1 MVGAMQFFV
10 SVTLLGMRTLAVEK
24 LTFKEALQ
32 QPFEG
37 YCAEA
42 PDAQR
47 SGFPEPP
54 PVHLLRE
61 SNLQLRGVQLVFR
74 HGARDLSSDKP
85 CFKPLRRAFKNCS
98 VQTLVSFTG
107 LAPSDPEALVRE
119 VLDAFPLREADLPGS
134 GYTSGLEGCGL
145 GVLLDDAIPQTKA
158 LATEL
163 RRQYFHRFSE
173 PPSMNATR
181 LYSTGK
187 LRTEATLFLMHR
199 ELFGD
204 VPGARLFSRPVSS
217 DPWDMNQHCPRA
229 GHARHA
235 RHYKTSQALIEKRF
249 PAFAKQWRLAAGTD
263 FQAGFHDCLLVAK
276 CSKQL
281 ELPEKLEPESSLF
294 TEALRVS
301 LLLFQEHYMHDPEA
315 LHLLAAPALVEL
327 EDFILRQAGNSMPLA
342 LWATHDTTILVLLA
356 ALGLWNGQWPPYT
369 DTLLIE
375 VYVKTGEIPMEPAAF
390 FRFLHH
396 GHPVTFPWCETY
408 FPELPGLCD
417 VKSFLPPWIAPFR
430 DLRRLRDA
438 CYTRVE
444 RGTEASVELQE
455 LGGSAGNIAV
465 KVLFGAFLLLLGY
478 SWREIS
484 ELTLRTRK
492 LASARTVNL
501 SECGLTAAVLPEL
514 CNALPKSLQE
524 VQLSGNLLGPQA
536 LDTLVPWLGGLD
548 LLHRLALGGC
558 ALGASASRL
567 ALFLQRS
574 LPPLRVV
581 NLRRNEIPSAACG
594 LLTDAAVESA
604 TLQEFSLAANEAT
617 PEMLRRLEKALAKK
631 MFIASVSSDGLLC
644 DLRNRSF
651 TTAGIQSITELR
663 EFSSLRSLDLR
674 GNALT
679 DEAAEVLLSGLG
691 ASIEEVLLSIDSP
704 GARRLRGRAAWGAL
718 CGAWERCPAT
728 TAKAAGHR
736 GLGDEG
742 TMELASLMERKSRL
756 MASPLQWSSLGLQ
769 HNAICSSGAVAFAGA
784 LPHCPQLRELLLYS
798 NCIGP
803 EGAAAICHALPA
815 SLTALDLGSNHLQN
829 AGAKEAARGLAGHPQ
844 LRELHLDYNELDDD
858 CGDALM
864 SAVKEMP
871 RLRSLWLQGNQLCTK
886 KLLQVLEERPP
897 LEAEEEPEA
906 QTPIINAPLLP
917 LESLKS
923 ENFAERCA
931 HLAFER
937 YFASCGAHALSARGQ
952 VVLAAILAYDLTN
965 DANLW
970 IVSLG
975 VGTKFMPA
983 DAVRA
988 DVRHERVRDSH
999 AEVLARRG
1007 LKRYLFK
1014 EVHSLLLGD
1023 ASQAKLL
1030 KAVDTVGSAVPFKM
1044 REGVTLHLYVSTA
1057 PCGWASIRA
1066 RAEAEDHGPRKV
1078 PFLVK
1083 GSGDAQAPAGC
1094 VGALTMGEAVSLSC
1108 SDKVARWQL
1117 QGIEGLLLSSLVRG
1131 PLRLSTIT
1139 IGRKFDYTSCV
1150 LAFGWTPQ
1158 PPTILQSSLSFEAAL
1173 ATARGSLATDFEKG
1187 DGDESYVWSVGDAQA
1202 SMHDGRTGAALDC
1215 RGASRQAAPQ
1225 VAGASLLALYKALPM
1240 PSREEKDMASPYK
1253 EVKNQVAQKLGTTL
1267 ERRRLALLDAFQSR
1281 CAPETLF
1288 APDPR
1293 VGSADKNQCTLAG
1306 CLCKVC
1312 GLLPCLFAWRQAS
1325 VVGFR
1330 LCRFFMYHACANL
1343 CP

>member
-107 LAPSDPEALVRE
+107 LAPSDPEPLVRE

-173 PPSMNATR
+173 PPSMNTTR

-342 LWATHDTTILVLLA
+342 LWATHDATILVLLA

-492 LASARTVNL
+492 LASART
-501 SECGLTAAVLPEL
+501 A
-514 CNALPKSLQE
+514 
-524 VQLSGNLLGPQA
+524 
-536 LDTLVPWLGGLD
+536 
-548 LLHRLALGGC
+548 
-558 ALGASASRL
+558 
-567 ALFLQRS
+567 
-574 LPPLRVV
+574 
-581 NLRRNEIPSAACG
+581 
-594 LLTDAAVESA
+594 
-604 TLQEFSLAANEAT
+604 
-617 PEMLRRLEKALAKK
+617 
-631 MFIASVSSDGLLC
+631 
-644 DLRNRSF
+644 
-651 TTAGIQSITELR
+651 
-663 EFSSLRSLDLR
+663 
-674 GNALT
+674 
-679 DEAAEVLLSGLG
+679 
-691 ASIEEVLLSIDSP
+691 
-704 GARRLRGRAAWGAL
+704 
-718 CGAWERCPAT
+718 
-728 TAKAAGHR
+728 
-736 GLGDEG
+736 
-742 TMELASLMERKSRL
+742 
-756 MASPLQWSSLGLQ
+756 
-769 HNAICSSGAVAFAGA
+769 
-784 LPHCPQLRELLLYS
+784 
-798 NCIGP
+798 
-803 EGAAAICHALPA
+803 
-815 SLTALDLGSNHLQN
+815 
-829 AGAKEAARGLAGHPQ
+829 
-844 LRELHLDYNELDDD
+844 
-858 CGDALM
+858 
-864 SAVKEMP
+864 
-871 RLRSLWLQGNQLCTK
+871 
-886 KLLQVLEERPP
+886 LLQ
-897 LEAEEEPEA
+897 
-906 QTPIINAPLLP
+906 
-917 LESLKS
+917 
-923 ENFAERCA
+923 
-931 HLAFER
+931 
-937 YFASCGAHALSARGQ
+937 
-952 VVLAAILAYDLTN
+952 
-965 DANLW
+965 
-970 IVSLG
+970 
-975 VGTKFMPA
+975 
-983 DAVRA
+983 
-988 DVRHERVRDSH
+988 
-999 AEVLARRG
+999 
-1007 LKRYLFK
+1007 
-1014 EVHSLLLGD
+1014 
-1023 ASQAKLL
+1023 
-1030 KAVDTVGSAVPFKM
+1030 
-1044 REGVTLHLYVSTA
+1044 
-1057 PCGWASIRA
+1057 
-1066 RAEAEDHGPRKV
+1066 
-1078 PFLVK
+1078 
-1083 GSGDAQAPAGC
+1083 
-1094 VGALTMGEAVSLSC
+1094 
-1108 SDKVARWQL
+1108 
-1117 QGIEGLLLSSLVRG
+1117 
-1131 PLRLSTIT
+1131 
-1139 IGRKFDYTSCV
+1139 
-1150 LAFGWTPQ
+1150 
-1158 PPTILQSSLSFEAAL
+1158 
-1173 ATARGSLATDFEKG
+1173 
-1187 DGDESYVWSVGDAQA
+1187 
-1202 SMHDGRTGAALDC
+1202 
-1215 RGASRQAAPQ
+1215 
-1225 VAGASLLALYKALPM
+1225 
-1240 PSREEKDMASPYK
+1240 
-1253 EVKNQVAQKLGTTL
+1253 
-1267 ERRRLALLDAFQSR
+1267 
-1281 CAPETLF
+1281 
-1288 APDPR
+1288 
-1293 VGSADKNQCTLAG
+1293 
-1306 CLCKVC
+1306 
-1312 GLLPCLFAWRQAS
+1312 
-1325 VVGFR
+1325 
-1330 LCRFFMYHACANL
+1330 
-1343 CP
+1343 